1 MMPHRREADA
11 VGGGL
16 CFDASFPEARRS
28 AEEGKTMYEKYV
40 KRLIDIVL
48 SGVGMLL
55 FSWLYLIL
63 SVAIYLDDPGPVL
76 FKQKRFGKHKKFF
89 ILHKFRS
96 MKMDTPNDM
105 PTHSLKNPDQY
116 FTRIGKSLRKSSLD
130 EIPQFWDIFIGK
142 MSIVGPRPVLW
153 KETDLIEE
161 RDKYGA
167 NDVLPGL
174 TGWAQINGRD
184 MLDITEKARLDG
196 EYVRHLHA
204 GGFHAFL
211 FDCRCFFGSFS
222 PVAKGDGVIEGDLR
236 EERKK
241 ELAG

>member
-1 MMPHRREADA
+1 MPRLQEVDA
-11 VGGGL
+11 VGRGT
-16 CFDASFPEARRS
+16 CFEASFPEARHS
-28 AEEGKTMYEKYV
+28 AEEDKTVYEKYV

-48 SGVGMLL
+48 SGLGMLL
-55 FSWLYLIL
+55 FSWLYLL
-63 SVAIYLDDPGPVL
+63 LFFAVYLDDPGPVL
-76 FKQKRFGKHKKFF
+76 FKQKRFGKHKCFF

-96 MKMDTPNDM
+96 MKMDTPHDM
-105 PTHSLKNPDQY
+105 PTHSLKNPERY
-116 FTRIGKSLRKSSLD
+116 LTRVGKFLRRSSLD
-130 EIPQFWDIFIGK
+130 EIPQLWDIFIGK

-153 KETDLIEE
+153 KETDLIDE

-184 MLDITEKARLDG
+184 MLDITEKAKMDG

-204 GGFHAFL
+204 GGGRAFL

-222 PVAKGDGVIEGDLR
+222 PVARGDGVIEGDLR

-241 ELAG
+241 KLAG